1 MTAQLK
7 SWAAALGGEICGK
20 GVVCPG
26 PGHSRRDRSLSVT
39 VSTAAPDGF
48 VVHSF
53 AGDDAIECRDHVRR
67 RLGLP
72 EFRQGRPQK
81 PPLGGKGGPASYRDR
96 SEPKR
101 AAGGLPKDDS
111 YNHKLAMAIWA
122 EGHDPRGTLVE
133 AYLRNRRLELPYEAA
148 NEAIRFHPS
157 CLFSSERF
165 PAMVCLVR
173 NIVTNEPQGVHRT
186 ALMPDGTAVKRNG
199 KTFRMTLGPMANGAI
214 KLDPD
219 ENVLHS
225 ICIGEGVETC
235 LSGRQLGLQ
244 PIWSVISVGGIER
257 FPVLP
262 GVDCI
267 RVLRENDR
275 ASAKAVET
283 CARRWFEAG
292 REVIIVA
299 PDTAK
304 DLNDE
309 LLAVI
314 Q

>member
-1 MTAQLK
+1 MSALLR
-7 SWAAALGGEICGK
+7 SWAAALGGEVSGR
-20 GVVCPG
+20 GVICPG
-26 PGHSRRDRSLSVT
+26 PGHSPRDRSLSVT
-39 VSTAAPDGF
+39 PSVTAPDGF

-53 AGDDAIECRDHVRR
+53 ANDDPLACKDYVRR

-81 PPLGGKGGPASYRDR
+81 PPLGGQGESMGYMSCA
-96 SEPKR
+96 EPKKAASAIPSDETKRKR
-101 AAGGLPKDDS
+101 AMD
-111 YNHKLAMAIWA
+111 IWA
-122 EGHDPRGTLVE
+122 EAQGPHRTLVDV
-133 AYLRNRRLELPYEAA
+133 YLRSRCLELPDEAA
-148 NEAIRFHPS
+148 NEAIRFHPA
-157 CLFSSERF
+157 CLFGSERF

-173 NIVTNEPQGVHRT
+173 NIITNEPQGVHRT
-186 ALMPDGTAVKRNG
+186 ALMPDGTAIKRDG
-199 KTFRMTLGPMANGAI
+199 KTFRMSLGQVAGGAI

-219 ENVLHS
+219 EDVTQHL
-225 ICIGEGVETC
+225 CIGEGVETC
-235 LSGRQLGLQ
+235 LSGRQMDLM
-244 PIWSVISVGGIER
+244 PVWSAVNTSGIEN

-262 GVDCI
+262 GIDCI
-267 RVLRENDR
+267 RILRESDS
-275 ASAKAVET
+275 ASAKAVES

-309 LLAVI
+309 LLAGI